1 MVSEL
6 EPGGGAEAC
15 AVEIR
20 VKSILGRGMVNAKP
34 GAGNTL
40 AVVWF
45 SKKARMNC

>member
-1 MVSEL
+1 MVFEL

-20 VKSILGRGMVNAKP
+20 VKSILGRGVVSARP
-34 GAGNTL
+34 GEGNTL

-45 SKKARMNC
+45 LKKASMNC